1 MAKFLD
7 LPVDER
13 LEALAQ
19 AADAS
24 GRPPHLLEKDVWVVW
39 ALRHLFAAPYAP
51 HLIFKGGTSL
61 SKAYGVI
68 QRFSED
74 VDLTYDIR
82 AIAGDLIGEAGTP
95 LPASKSQEKKWTK
108 EIRTRLAEWV
118 TAEVVPQLQQDL
130 EQQGLPAKARA
141 EGDKVF
147 IDYTP
152 LASGTGYVPPA
163 VMLEFGARSTG
174 EPCEPRAIRCDA
186 AAHLQGVEFPEATP
200 QVMRAERTFWE
211 KVTAIHVFCA
221 QGVFRGGER
230 FARHWHDVTRL
241 DAAGFVDA
249 AIADRE
255 LAKAV
260 ADHKS
265 VFFAEKKP
273 DGASIDYH
281 AAVSGRLCLV
291 PNDGALA
298 KLATDYQ
305 HMVDDGLFLDEV
317 ESFDALLQQCQA
329 IQEKANAIQ
338 DPADPEPSA
347 NNVLI

>member
-1 MAKFLD
+1 MADFFELSA
-7 LPVDER
+7 DER
-13 LEALAQ
+13 LEALVQ

-39 ALRHLFAAPYAP
+39 SLRPLFAAPYAP
-51 HLIFKGGTSL
+51 HLVFKGGTSL

-82 AIAGDLIGEAGTP
+82 AIAGDLIGDAGTP
-95 LPASKSQEKKWTK
+95 LPTSKSQEKKWSN
-108 EIRTRLAEWV
+108 EIRARLADWV
-118 TAEVVPQLQQDL
+118 ATDVVSRLQQDL
-130 EQQGLPAKARA
+130 GQHGLPATVRA

-152 LASGTGYVPPA
+152 LASGTGYVPSA

-174 EPCEPRAIRCDA
+174 EPCELRSVRCDA
-186 AAHLQGVEFPEATP
+186 AAHLRGVEFPEATP

-211 KVTAIHVFCA
+211 KATAIHVFCA
-221 QGVFRGGER
+221 QGVFRGGNR

-241 DAAGFVDA
+241 DAAGFADL
-249 AIADRE
+249 AIADAA
-255 LAKAV
+255 LASAV

-265 VFFAEKKP
+265 IFFAEKNL
-273 DGASIDYH
+273 GGGLIDYH
-281 AAVSGRLCLV
+281 AAVSGGLRLV
-291 PNDGALA
+291 PDRGALA
-298 KLATDYQ
+298 KLAADYQ

-317 ESFDALLQQCQA
+317 ESFDALLQNCQT
-329 IQEKANAIQ
+329 IQEKANA
-338 DPADPEPSA
+338 A
-347 NNVLI
+347 

>member
-1 MAKFLD
+1 MAEFFELSAS
-7 LPVDER
+7 ER
-13 LEALAQ
+13 MDALAQ

-39 ALRHLFAAPYAP
+39 SLRHVFAAPYAP
-51 HLIFKGGTSL
+51 HLVFKGGTSL

-82 AIAGDLIGEAGTP
+82 AIAGDLIGDAGTP
-95 LPASKSQEKKWTK
+95 LPASKSQEKRWSK
-108 EIRTRLAEWV
+108 EIRSRLADWV
-118 TAEVVPQLQQDL
+118 TTEVVPRLQQDL
-130 EQQGLPAKARA
+130 QQHGLPAIARA

-152 LASGTGYVPPA
+152 LVSGTGYVPPA

-174 EPCEPRAIRCDA
+174 EPSELRSVHCDA
-186 AAHLQGVEFPEATP
+186 AAHLRGVEFPEATP

-211 KVTAIHVFCA
+211 KATAIHVFCA
-221 QGVFRGGER
+221 QGVFRGGDR

-241 DAAGFVDA
+241 DAAGFADS
-249 AIADRE
+249 AIKDTA

-265 VFFAEKKP
+265 IFFAEKGP
-273 DGASIDYH
+273 DGESIDYH
-281 AAVSGRLCLV
+281 AAVSGGLRLV
-291 PNDGALA
+291 PDVGALA
-298 KLATDYQ
+298 KLGTDYQ
-305 HMVDDGLFLDEV
+305 HMVNDGLFFDEV
-317 ESFDALLQQCQA
+317 ESFDALLRQCQS
-329 IQEKANAIQ
+329 IQEKANAASRK
-338 DPADPEPSA
+338 P
-347 NNVLI
+347 